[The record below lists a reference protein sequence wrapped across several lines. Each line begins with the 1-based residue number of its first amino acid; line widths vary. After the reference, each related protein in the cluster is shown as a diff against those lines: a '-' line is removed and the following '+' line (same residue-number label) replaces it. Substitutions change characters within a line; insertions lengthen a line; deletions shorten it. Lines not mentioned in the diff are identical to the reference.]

1 MTPVPP
7 RTRRRVRTVLTHA
20 VMIAVSAVILFPLF
34 IALSTSLKG
43 QNQIFSYPYV
53 WLPWPLH
60 VENYLEAFRLVP
72 LGRFLWNSAVQSTMT
87 TVAVLITSALAAYAF
102 AYLEFPFKRLIFGI
116 ILATMMVTGEVTIIP
131 NYMTIHTLG
140 WTDTYWGL
148 TVPFFATGFGIFLLR
163 QFFLQIPRE
172 LYDAAVIDGC
182 SRLRYLFMVVLPLSR
197 PAMGTLAVW
206 NFLSTWNQ
214 YFWPLIVT
222 NRPLMR
228 TVQIGIAMLRDEEG
242 DHWHV
247 IMAGVIVVTAP
258 AIILFV
264 LFQKQLVRGMT
275 SGALKG

>member
-1 MTPVPP
+1 MTLVPP